1 MSRPPHIPNRGD
13 VPPST
18 VAQRLGL
25 GDFELEAPGGR
36 LSLAQKECH
45 EALRRTDQRI

>member
-1 MSRPPHIPNRGD
+1 MGRPARIPDPGD

-25 GDFELEAPGGR
+25 GDFKLRLERIVGRNGGHGVT
-36 LSLAQKECH
+36 S
-45 EALRRTDQRI
+45 